1 MAQLH
6 YRFPNDSI
14 IVKTG
19 AFEECSDKDLL
30 YYEGFVLGHFD
41 NSTFYVFKEGKEE
54 VPRQQLV
61 PTILNEV
68 DYLNL
73 AESYINRMQGGDLD
87 KVILS
92 RIQQENFEG
101 NPVEL
106 FQKLCNNFPN
116 AFVYLIESK
125 QVGTWIGASPEIL
138 LDVEE
143 GRAKIMSLAGTKKID
158 DNSTWGEKEIVEQG
172 IVTQFLRKEIQ
183 AFAGSSIDES
193 EVFERFAG
201 PVKHLCSDLEFNLL
215 GSPIDFITRIHP
227 TPAVCGQPRDAALK
241 LIQESEPHERLF
253 YAGII
258 GELNRERTRMY
269 VNLRCAQIIE
279 DKIYLYVGGGLTKDS
294 SITDEWNETLNKA
307 ETIRQFL

>member
-1 MAQLH
+1 MGQLH

-14 IVKTG
+14 VVKSG
-19 AFEECSDKDLL
+19 AFEECPYRDLL
-30 YYEGFVLGHFD
+30 SFQGFVLGHFD
-41 NSTFYVFKEGKEE
+41 NSTFFVFNEGKEE
-54 VPRQQLV
+54 ALRKQVIPR
-61 PTILNEV
+61 ILNEV
-68 DYLNL
+68 EYAEL
-73 AESYINRMQGGDLD
+73 AESYINRMQNGDLD

-92 RIQQENFEG
+92 RIQEENFDG
-101 NPVEL
+101 NPSGL
-106 FQKLCNNFPN
+106 FQKLCAAFPN

-158 DNSTWGEKEIVEQG
+158 DHSTWGEKELIEQG
-172 IVTQFLRKEIQ
+172 IVTQFLRKEVQ

-201 PVKHLCSDLEFNLL
+201 PVKHLCSNLEFDLL

-227 TPAVCGQPRDAALK
+227 TPAVCGQPRDAALQ
-241 LIQESEPHERLF
+241 LIQDSEPHERLF

-258 GELNRERTRMY
+258 GELNRNRTRMY